1 MSTGEVIR
9 RIRKSYGMTQRELAT
24 LMGYTQPVV
33 SQLENNAPCVHDVR
47 MLRRVARALRVPLAI
62 LVVDS
67 DEEADMDRRN
77 FLRASAVGAG
87 TAAAS
92 GTFTPRAVAASPGS
106 IRVGAGEVA
115 DIVASTNQI
124 HELDLLV
131 GGDRLCR
138 VAANGVRYARHLLD
152 NGTYTEAVGRSL
164 TSAAAEMMT
173 AAGWVHFDA
182 GQTTQAR
189 RYYAEATQT
198 ATAAGDDI
206 AAAHA
211 LLNAS
216 MISHGGGFAP
226 SRHSADSRPQEG
238 VNLATAA
245 SAAVRRHGGP
255 RLRSYAANCEASA
268 HAARGDTRATEDAI
282 KRAHRAYESNH
293 GDDPSWIYLP
303 EAELAALTGWAYMRI
318 RNHRKAREHLQV
330 AVAGTTAWPRENAGW
345 RIKLAENHILGGEI
359 AEGCQ
364 LLIDHFDQI
373 NSVTS
378 TRLRATLDSISD
390 DIRQHSGVR
399 EVREFLGMR
408 AARV

>member
-1 MSTGEVIR
+1 MSTGEAIR

-77 FLRASAVGAG
+77 FLRASAFGAG

-92 GTFTPRAVAASPGS
+92 GAFTENAAATSSGS
-106 IRVGAGEVA
+106 IRVGASEVA
-115 DIVASTNQI
+115 DIVAGTNQI

-138 VAANGVRYARHLLD
+138 VAVNGVRYARQLLD
-152 NGTYTEAVGRSL
+152 KGTYTDTVSQAL
-164 TSAAAEMMT
+164 TSATAEMMT

-182 GQTTQAR
+182 GRTSQAR
-189 RYYAEATQT
+189 RYYAEAAQT

-206 AAAHA
+206 TAAHA
-211 LLNAS
+211 LINAS
-216 MISHGGGFAP
+216 LLSYGGSFSPTELPEDA
-226 SRHSADSRPQEG
+226 RPRES
-238 VNLATAA
+238 VNLAEAA
-245 SAAVRRHGGP
+245 STAVRHQGGP
-255 RLRSYAANCEASA
+255 RLRALAAIYEATA
-268 HAARGDTRATEDAI
+268 HSTTGNSGSTEDAI
-282 KRAHRAYESNH
+282 KRAHRAYESSH
-293 GDDPSWIYLP
+293 GNDPEWIYLP
-303 EAELAALTGWAYMRI
+303 EAALAGGTGWAYMRI
-318 RNHRKAREHLQV
+318 GNHRKATEHFQA
-330 AVAGTTAWPRENAGW
+330 AVTGTNAWPRENAGW

-364 LLIDHFDQI
+364 MLIDHFDQI

-378 TRLRATLDSISD
+378 TRLRATLDAISD
-390 DIRQHSGVR
+390 DLRQHAAVP
-399 EVREFLGMR
+399 EAREFLGRR

>member
-47 MLRRVARALRVPLAI
+47 MLRRAARALRVPLAI

-77 FLRASAVGAG
+77 FLRAGAVGAG
-87 TAAAS
+87 VAAPSGTQTPHAAAPS
-92 GTFTPRAVAASPGS
+92 AGS
-106 IRVGAGEVA
+106 IRIGASEVA

-138 VAANGVRYARHLLD
+138 VAVNGVHYARHLLG
-152 NGTYTEAVGRSL
+152 NGAYTDSVGQAL
-164 TSAAAEMMT
+164 ASATAEMMT

-182 GQTTQAR
+182 GRPTQAR
-189 RYYAEATQT
+189 RYYAEAVQT
-198 ATAAGDDI
+198 ATAGGDDV

-216 MISHGGGFAP
+216 LINYGGSFSPTELPEDA
-226 SRHSADSRPQEG
+226 RPRES
-238 VNLATAA
+238 VNLAEAASTAA
-245 SAAVRRHGGP
+245 RRRGGP
-255 RLRSYAANCEASA
+255 RLRALAAISEAAA
-268 HAARGDTRATEDAI
+268 HSTTHDSGSTEDAV
-282 KRAHRAYESNH
+282 KRAHRAYESSR
-293 GDDPSWIYLP
+293 GIDPGWVYLP
-303 EAELAALTGWAYMRI
+303 EAALAGVTGWAYMRI
-318 RNHRKAREHLQV
+318 GNHRKAKEHLQA
-330 AVAGTTAWPRENAGW
+330 AVVGTVAWPRENAGW

-378 TRLRATLDSISD
+378 TRLRATLDSIS
-390 DIRQHSGVR
+390 
-399 EVREFLGMR
+399 
-408 AARV
+408 